1 MAIMFNI
8 CAVSQG
14 WREILDADGS
24 VSIITQPAWYDRR
37 SFLSLLIE
45 LIIKTRAVALKAV
58 SLAFAVVDYLVLLFT
73 MISKHDPVK
82 GFMVTVLCW
91 CSSAATL
98 LTVIGVIAGEH
109 TTVNS
114 QQTLR
119 YTQNYFYGTFAAG
132 LYILIAMMLAI
143 YTCSVRSVHLTHDER
158 RTVECTSIILRVAAF
173 SVFLLAGAAVYA
185 TIEGWTF
192 MDAFYWADYT
202 LLTIGI
208 GNIAPKTHLGRSL
221 LFPYA
226 SAGILNTGLVI
237 TSITSFTENIRE
249 LSIRFKIEEVHS
261 GMQGC
266 RSIHEYS
273 GNSHSDREKQAQE
286 TPVESRYP
294 NKADLMKLQRIK
306 RDFYRRH
313 RWTTLILSGI
323 ALFFLWLVSAA
334 VFRRSERSHK
344 WTYFQALYFTYTSLT
359 TIGYG
364 DLYPT
369 SNLGK
374 AFFVFWSLL
383 AVPVLTNL
391 VAAMGQLGFEKL
403 TYLLRYLWRLKASR
417 LGRMNPDS
425 HSEEARNK
433 SVPGPDLVIDSNSHA
448 PDLTKAGQPYNN
460 VPGSSAYKKN
470 EGGARLFQ
478 AAQRSLLLGVEI
490 GKLISTLQ
498 GSGATQLDLESEWDR
513 ILPLLHPQND
523 GCDLLETTSLAT
535 LYSHRGTVLEFLD
548 SDRRATDMNK
558 EILWMLKFLTERV
571 CSNLQEAMEQSERSG
586 TLS

>member
-14 WREILDADGS
+14 WREIIDADGS
-24 VSIITQPAWYDRR
+24 VSIIAQPAWYDRH

-58 SLAFAVVDYLVLLFT
+58 SLAFAVVAYLVLLFT

-273 GNSHSDREKQAQE
+273 GNSHSDREKQARE

-571 CSNLQEAMEQSERSG
+571 CSNLQEALEQSERSG

>member
-14 WREILDADGS
+14 WREIIDADGS
-24 VSIITQPAWYDRR
+24 VSIIAQPAW
-37 SFLSLLIE
+37 
-45 LIIKTRAVALKAV
+45 AVALKAV
-58 SLAFAVVDYLVLLFT
+58 SLAFAVVAYLVLLFT

>member
-1 MAIMFNI
+1 
-8 CAVSQG
+8 
-14 WREILDADGS
+14 
-24 VSIITQPAWYDRR
+24 
-37 SFLSLLIE
+37 
-45 LIIKTRAVALKAV
+45 
-58 SLAFAVVDYLVLLFT
+58 
-73 MISKHDPVK
+73 
-82 GFMVTVLCW
+82 
-91 CSSAATL
+91 
-98 LTVIGVIAGEH
+98 
-109 TTVNS
+109 
-114 QQTLR
+114 
-119 YTQNYFYGTFAAG
+119 
-132 LYILIAMMLAI
+132 
-143 YTCSVRSVHLTHDER
+143 
-158 RTVECTSIILRVAAF
+158 
-173 SVFLLAGAAVYA
+173 
-185 TIEGWTF
+185 
-192 MDAFYWADYT
+192 
-202 LLTIGI
+202 
-208 GNIAPKTHLGRSL
+208 
-221 LFPYA
+221 
-226 SAGILNTGLVI
+226 
-237 TSITSFTENIRE
+237 
-249 LSIRFKIEEVHS
+249 
-261 GMQGC
+261 
-266 RSIHEYS
+266 
-273 GNSHSDREKQAQE
+273 
-286 TPVESRYP
+286 
-294 NKADLMKLQRIK
+294 MKLQRIK

-417 LGRMNPDS
+417 LGRMNPDA

-448 PDLTKAGQPYNN
+448 PDLTKAGQSYTN

-478 AAQRSLLLGVEI
+478 AAHRSLLLGVEI

-498 GSGATQLDLESEWDR
+498 GSGTTQLDLESEWDR
-513 ILPLLHPQND
+513 ILPLLHPEND
-523 GCDLLETTSLAT
+523 GCDLLETTSLVT

-548 SDRRATDMNK
+548 SNRRATDMNK

>member
-14 WREILDADGS
+14 WREIIDADGS
-24 VSIITQPAWYDRR
+24 VSIIAQPAWYDRH

-58 SLAFAVVDYLVLLFT
+58 SLAFAVVAYLVLLFT